1 MTKPKLPRFC
11 TPDPDRRGNERYYV
25 RKKGFRKIRI
35 KAPLEDRPG
44 SGEIGKAFMDEYWAA
59 LAVFDGKAAAAPKP
73 TTPREETFSWL
84 CDQYFRSETFKRFD
98 KATQRDKRSVLNRF
112 CEAAGDLPYRKY
124 YQEDMEASQSK
135 RQATPGAA
143 DKLVKVIKA
152 LFNWAM
158 KAKPPLATHNPAIGV
173 KPINTG
179 SEGFHTWTSEELDQ
193 FRAFYPLGTKPRLAM
208 EIMINIGARL
218 SDAAGIGPRNETT
231 IKGERWLRFTVKKNR
246 KRFGPV
252 TIEAQM
258 TPELI
263 AAIEATEV
271 GRDAYLVTSFG
282 KPFVTAG
289 LGNKMR
295 DWCNEAKLPECSS
308 HGLRKAAAV
317 ALAESGATAPELCAI
332 FGWTNLRTAQI
343 YIDRANKRT
352 MTANAFKRRQQ
363 AKEEESV
370 SLLRGKKANETNEG
384 KSDGKSNREKGNGG
398 R

>member
-1 MTKPKLPRFC
+1 MIKPILPRFC
-11 TPDPDRRGNERYYV
+11 TSDPDRNKNDRYYV

-35 KAPLEDRPG
+35 KAPLEDVPG
-44 SGEIGKAFMDEYWAA
+44 SGELGKAFMEEYRAA
-59 LAVFDGKAAAAPKP
+59 LAVIAGEAAAAPKKQ
-73 TTPREETFSWL
+73 TPREETFEWL
-84 CDQYFRSETFKRFD
+84 CDQYFRSQKFQRFD
-98 KATQRDKRSVLNRF
+98 KDTQRDKRSVLTRF

-124 YQEDMEASQSK
+124 YKDDMEASQLK
-135 RQATPGAA
+135 RRATPGAA

-158 KAKPPLATHNPAIGV
+158 QEKPPLATHNPAVGV
-173 KPINTG
+173 TPINTG
-179 SEGFHTWTSEELDQ
+179 SDGFHTWTSGELDQ

-252 TIEAQM
+252 TIEAPM
-258 TPELI
+258 TAELI
-263 AAIEATEV
+263 AAIEATETGV
-271 GRDAYLVTSFG
+271 DAYLVTSFG

-317 ALAESGATAPELCAI
+317 DLAEKGTTAPELCAV

-343 YIDRANKRT
+343 YIDKANKRT
-352 MTANAFKRRQQ
+352 MTANAFKRRQR
-363 AKEEESV
+363 AEDEENV
-370 SLLRGKKANETNEG
+370 SLLRGKKANETKDG
-384 KSDGKSNREKGNGG
+384 KNDGKSNRQKGNGG